1 MAMLPR
7 LLSPLGFNQSSMVG
21 PLFFP
26 SVVIGIAL
34 LVTLPLGNEFQ
45 HRTLSV
51 LLAQP
56 IGRMEIWAEKV
67 SVTVIAVISAA
78 LVWFM
83 SWRATFERDPGLWLI
98 AGVFIITSIASAT
111 FWTLTA

>member
-34 LVTLPLGNEFQ
+34 LVTLPFGNEFQ

-56 IGRMEIWAEKV
+56 IGRMEIWAEKF
-67 SVTVIAVISAA
+67 TVMIIAVLSAA
-78 LVWFM
+78 LVYFI
-83 SWRATFERDPGLWLI
+83 SWHGAFERDPELSRFAGGVLI
-98 AGVFIITSIASAT
+98 TMIGSAT
-111 FWTLTA
+111 FWTL